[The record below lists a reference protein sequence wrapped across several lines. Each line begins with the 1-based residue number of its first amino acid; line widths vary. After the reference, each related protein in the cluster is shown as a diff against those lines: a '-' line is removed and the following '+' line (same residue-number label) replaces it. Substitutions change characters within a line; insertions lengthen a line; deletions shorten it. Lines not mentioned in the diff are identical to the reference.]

1 MKKTKIIRT
10 HDDFYLKDIRKEKTK
25 EYFKFLYK
33 ILKRNKKINSK
44 NTNIIDIGCA
54 TGELI
59 YYLKNKFKNA
69 NFYGLDVHPKLIDYA
84 KKDPDLSD
92 VDFSVGNI
100 INKPRKEHFKKYDI
114 VLFIAVHSIW
124 DDIDTWFSN
133 LKKYAKKDSTIYI
146 FGLFNP
152 NPIDTFVK
160 VRRSESKNKNLE
172 PGWNLI
178 SIQTYKRYFKTKKIK
193 KYKFYPWEIKIE
205 LPKNNNDLMRS
216 YTQKISKNKYQ
227 LTSGIGLIHTVRL
240 LEIKL

>member
-1 MKKTKIIRT
+1 MVKIIRT

-25 EYFKFLYK
+25 EYFKFLLK
-33 ILKRNKKINSK
+33 ILNKNKTIHSK
-44 NTNIIDIGCA
+44 KNVKIIDIGCA

-59 YYLKNKFKNA
+59 YFLKKRFKNA
-69 NFYGLDVHPKLIDYA
+69 DYYGLDVHPNLIKFA
-84 KKDPDLSD
+84 KKDKDLKD
-92 VDFSVGNI
+92 VNFSVGNI
-100 INKPRKEHFKKYDI
+100 INVPKKTHLKKFDI

-133 LKKYAKKDSTIYI
+133 LKKYVKKGGTIYI

-160 VRRSESKNKNLE
+160 VRRSNSKKKTLE

-178 SIQTYKRYFKTKKIK
+178 SINTYKKYFKNKKIK
-193 KYKFYPWEIKIE
+193 NYKFYPWEIK
-205 LPKNNNDLMRS
+205 LSLKKNKTDPMRS
-216 YTQKISKNKYQ
+216 YTQKMYNKKYQ
-227 LTSGIGLIHTVRL
+227 LTSGIGLIHTLRL